1 MNELKPCPFCG
12 SKAAFRYVSAFPRRK
27 CWISCLGC
35 SCMTAV
41 FASEEEATTF
51 WNKRTPDWIPVTEKM
66 PEELEPFIG
75 LDKRGRVFE
84 AVNAFDEIEIEGIT
98 HWMPMPEPPEGRK
111 EGE

>member
-1 MNELKPCPFCG
+1 
-12 SKAAFRYVSAFPRRK
+12 
-27 CWISCLGC
+27 
-35 SCMTAV
+35 MTAV

-84 AVNAFDEIEIEGIT
+84 TVNAFDEMEWIT
-98 HWMPMPEPPEGRK
+98 HWMPMPEPPEGWK
-111 EGE
+111 ERNDNG